1 MISCSGYIFQIF
13 IFCKF
18 CTRSIR
24 KAEHERGLLLRC
36 REAAR
41 SDCTLV
47 RLREWAGRYPIH
59 IRERIPFFPQITH
72 PGPSE
77 GI

>member
-1 MISCSGYIFQIF
+1 MISCSGYNFQIYV
-13 IFCKF
+13 FCKF

-47 RLREWAGRYPIH
+47 RLRERESLHPIH
-59 IRERIPFFPQITH
+59 IRESIPFFPPITIH
-72 PGPSE
+72 GPSE